1 MVECIDLKQINEV
14 FKNEKK
20 RNELFKCSNEEE
32 NVIIEVFRNEKKRN
46 ELFKHLNEEEKVIKI
61 PNEQKN
67 RMYYFL
73 FGLDILITSQTE
85 AINFIFS
92 PDLIINNNEIK
103 VDYSENNVN
112 KIIKIKINIDLIDN
126 YHAAKK
132 NLSYLDSDY
141 FKSEYNDSEIEKIKK
156 ELEDYYKNY
165 LFINEDLKKKY
176 NLKEII
182 YNINIK
188 TILSLRILAFLED
201 PNKLNFDDIYYILK
215 SLEPDTYYIDQT
227 TINKIK
233 TMIKEEQFQNKYM
246 IKDLESIT
254 IEKIYILY
262 VLVFL
267 FANKYSNINI
277 FPFLLTTKNN
287 LDEIFPNKIC
297 DQLSPNPDDE
307 KRKLLEKIIENLS
320 KNEQSYSTTLVTSF
334 KEGFI
339 RGIKII
345 EKFRESR
352 IKKIQIEKQN
362 FLKILKIDYYKYTR
376 YKIVSHRENSYCI
389 NAIKLFESINK
400 PSMNEGYS
408 HNYINNSE
416 YLFDRYHY
424 DNLNKILSENN
435 KNISI
440 VINDELN
447 KKEIKRAIK
456 DFNDMQKDFSKRI
469 DVKAKIDKDNGK
481 VIISLRSSEIVYL
494 FPFKIPKEYLKEI
507 VDVFSKNEIEFIWFE

>member
-1 MVECIDLKQINEV
+1 MVECIDLEQ
-14 FKNEKK
+14 
-20 RNELFKCSNEEE
+20 
-32 NVIIEVFRNEKKRN
+32 IIEVFRNEKKRN

-201 PNKLNFDDIYYILK
+201 PNKQNFDDIYYILK
-215 SLEPDTYYIDQT
+215 SLEPDTYYIDQV
-227 TINKIK
+227 TISKIK

-267 FANKYSNINI
+267 FGNKYSNINI
-277 FPFLLTTKNN
+277 FPFLLTTKKN

-320 KNEQSYSTTLVTSF
+320 ENEQSYSITLVTSF
-334 KEGFI
+334 REGFI
-339 RGIKII
+339 RGINII
-345 EKFRESR
+345 EKFRR
-352 IKKIQIEKQN
+352 KKIQIEKQN
-362 FLKILKIDYYKYTR
+362 FLKMLKIDYSKYPR
-376 YKIVSHRENSYCI
+376 YKVVTHRENSYCI
-389 NAIKLFESINK
+389 NSIKLLESIIK
-400 PSMNEGYS
+400 PSINEENS
-408 HNYINNSE
+408 HNYTNNSE
-416 YLFDRYHY
+416 YLFDCYHY
-424 DNLNKILSENN
+424 DNLNKILNENN

-456 DFNDMQKDFSKRI
+456 DFSDMQKDFSKRI

-494 FPFKIPKEYLKEI
+494 FSFKIPKEYLKEI

>member
-1 MVECIDLKQINEV
+1 MVECIDLEQIN
-14 FKNEKK
+14 
-20 RNELFKCSNEEE
+20 
-32 NVIIEVFRNEKKRN
+32 EVFRNEKKRN

-201 PNKLNFDDIYYILK
+201 PNKQNFDDIYYILK
-215 SLEPDTYYIDQT
+215 SLEPDTYYIDQV
-227 TINKIK
+227 TISKIK

-267 FANKYSNINI
+267 FGNKYSNINI
-277 FPFLLTTKNN
+277 FPFLLTTKKN
-287 LDEIFPNKIC
+287 LNEIFPNKIC

-334 KEGFI
+334 REGFI
-339 RGIKII
+339 RGINII
-345 EKFRESR
+345 EKFRR
-352 IKKIQIEKQN
+352 KKIQIEKQN
-362 FLKILKIDYYKYTR
+362 FLKMLKIDYSKYPR
-376 YKIVSHRENSYCI
+376 YKVVSHRENSYCI
-389 NAIKLFESINK
+389 NSIKLLESIIK
-400 PSMNEGYS
+400 PSMNEENSY
-408 HNYINNSE
+408 NYTNNSE
-416 YLFDRYHY
+416 YLFDCYHY
-424 DNLNKILSENN
+424 DNLNKILNENN

-440 VINDELN
+440 VINDEFN
-447 KKEIKRAIK
+447 KKDIKRAIK
-456 DFNDMQKDFSKRI
+456 DFSDMQKDFSKRI

-494 FPFKIPKEYLKEI
+494 FSFKIPKEYLKEI

>member
-1 MVECIDLKQINEV
+1 MVECIDLEQINEV
-14 FKNEKK
+14 FRNEKK
-20 RNELFKCSNEEE
+20 RNELFKRSNEEE

-201 PNKLNFDDIYYILK
+201 PNKQNFDDIYYILK
-215 SLEPDTYYIDQT
+215 SLEPDTYYIDQV
-227 TINKIK
+227 TISKIK

-287 LDEIFPNKIC
+287 LEKIFPNKIC

-320 KNEQSYSTTLVTSF
+320 ENEQFYSTTLDTSF
-334 KEGFI
+334 REGFI
-339 RGIKII
+339 RGISII
-345 EKFRESR
+345 EKFR
-352 IKKIQIEKQN
+352 KKRMQREKQN
-362 FLKILKIDYYKYTR
+362 FLKILKIDYSKYTR
-376 YKIVSHRENSYCI
+376 YKVVSHRENSYCI
-389 NAIKLFESINK
+389 NSIKLLESIIK
-400 PSMNEGYS
+400 PSMNEENSY
-408 HNYINNSE
+408 NYTNNSE
-416 YLFDRYHY
+416 YLFDCYHY
-424 DNLNKILSENN
+424 DNLNKILNENN

-447 KKEIKRAIK
+447 KKDIKRAIK
-456 DFNDMQKDFSKRI
+456 DFSDMQKDFSKRI
-469 DVKAKIDKDNGK
+469 DVKAKIDKNNGK

-494 FPFKIPKEYLKEI
+494 FSFKIPKEYLKEI
-507 VDVFSKNEIEFIWFE
+507 VDVFSKNEIGFVWFE

>member
-1 MVECIDLKQINEV
+1 MVECIDLEQIN
-14 FKNEKK
+14 
-20 RNELFKCSNEEE
+20 
-32 NVIIEVFRNEKKRN
+32 EVFRNEKKRN

-201 PNKLNFDDIYYILK
+201 PNKQNFDDIYYILK
-215 SLEPDTYYIDQT
+215 SLEPDTYYIDQV
-227 TINKIK
+227 TISKIK

-267 FANKYSNINI
+267 FGNKYSNINI
-277 FPFLLTTKNN
+277 FPFLLTTKKN
-287 LDEIFPNKIC
+287 LNEIFPNKIC

-334 KEGFI
+334 REGFM
-339 RGIKII
+339 
-345 EKFRESR
+345 
-352 IKKIQIEKQN
+352 
-362 FLKILKIDYYKYTR
+362 LKIDYSKYPR
-376 YKIVSHRENSYCI
+376 YKVVSHRENSYCI
-389 NAIKLFESINK
+389 NSIKLLESIIK
-400 PSMNEGYS
+400 PSINEENS
-408 HNYINNSE
+408 HNYTNNSE
-416 YLFDRYHY
+416 YLFDCYHY
-424 DNLNKILSENN
+424 DNLNKILNENN

-440 VINDELN
+440 VINDEFN
-447 KKEIKRAIK
+447 KKDIKRAIK

>member
-201 PNKLNFDDIYYILK
+201 PNKQNFDDIYYILK
-215 SLEPDTYYIDQT
+215 SLEPDTYYIDQV
-227 TINKIK
+227 TISKIK

-267 FANKYSNINI
+267 FGNKYSNINI
-277 FPFLLTTKNN
+277 LYKYFPIFINN
-287 LDEIFPNKIC
+287 K
-297 DQLSPNPDDE
+297 
-307 KRKLLEKIIENLS
+307 K
-320 KNEQSYSTTLVTSF
+320 
-334 KEGFI
+334 
-339 RGIKII
+339 
-345 EKFRESR
+345 KFR
-352 IKKIQIEKQN
+352 
-362 FLKILKIDYYKYTR
+362 
-376 YKIVSHRENSYCI
+376 
-389 NAIKLFESINK
+389 
-400 PSMNEGYS
+400 
-408 HNYINNSE
+408 
-416 YLFDRYHY
+416 
-424 DNLNKILSENN
+424 
-435 KNISI
+435 
-440 VINDELN
+440 
-447 KKEIKRAIK
+447 
-456 DFNDMQKDFSKRI
+456 
-469 DVKAKIDKDNGK
+469 
-481 VIISLRSSEIVYL
+481 
-494 FPFKIPKEYLKEI
+494 
-507 VDVFSKNEIEFIWFE
+507 

>member
-20 RNELFKCSNEEE
+20 RNELFKN
-32 NVIIEVFRNEKKRN
+32 
-46 ELFKHLNEEEKVIKI
+46 LNEEEKVIKI

-141 FKSEYNDSEIEKIKK
+141 FKSEYNDSEKIIEKTKT

-201 PNKLNFDDIYYILK
+201 PNKQNFDDIYYILK
-215 SLEPDTYYIDQT
+215 SLEPDTYYIDQV

-267 FANKYSNINI
+267 FGNKYSNINI
-277 FPFLLTTKNN
+277 FPFLLTTKKN
-287 LDEIFPNKIC
+287 LYEIFPNKIC

-320 KNEQSYSTTLVTSF
+320 ENEQSYSITLVTSF
-334 KEGFI
+334 REGFI
-339 RGIKII
+339 RGINII
-345 EKFRESR
+345 EKFRR
-352 IKKIQIEKQN
+352 KKIQIEKQN
-362 FLKILKIDYYKYTR
+362 FLKMLKIDYSKYPR
-376 YKIVSHRENSYCI
+376 YKVVTHRENSYCI
-389 NAIKLFESINK
+389 NSIKLLESIIK
-400 PSMNEGYS
+400 PSINEENS
-408 HNYINNSE
+408 HNYTNNSE
-416 YLFDRYHY
+416 YLFDCYHY
-424 DNLNKILSENN
+424 DNLNKILNENN

-447 KKEIKRAIK
+447 KKDIKRAIK
-456 DFNDMQKDFSKRI
+456 DFSDMQKDFSKRI

-494 FPFKIPKEYLKEI
+494 FSFKIPKEYLKEI

>member
-14 FKNEKK
+14 F
-20 RNELFKCSNEEE
+20 
-32 NVIIEVFRNEKKRN
+32 RNEKKRN
-46 ELFKHLNEEEKVIKI
+46 ELFKLLNEEEKVIKI

-201 PNKLNFDDIYYILK
+201 PNKQNFDDIYYILK
-215 SLEPDTYYIDQT
+215 SLEPDTYYIDQV
-227 TINKIK
+227 TISKIK

-267 FANKYSNINI
+267 FGNKYSNINI
-277 FPFLLTTKNN
+277 FPFLLTTKKN

-320 KNEQSYSTTLVTSF
+320 ENEQSYSITLVTSF
-334 KEGFI
+334 REGFI
-339 RGIKII
+339 RGINII
-345 EKFRESR
+345 KKFRR
-352 IKKIQIEKQN
+352 KKIQIEKQN
-362 FLKILKIDYYKYTR
+362 FLKMLKIDYSKYPR
-376 YKIVSHRENSYCI
+376 YKVVSHRENSYCI
-389 NAIKLFESINK
+389 NSIKLLESIIK
-400 PSMNEGYS
+400 PSINEENS
-408 HNYINNSE
+408 HNYTNNSE
-416 YLFDRYHY
+416 YLFDCYHY
-424 DNLNKILSENN
+424 DNLNKILNENN

-447 KKEIKRAIK
+447 KKDIKRAIK
-456 DFNDMQKDFSKRI
+456 DFSDMQKDFSKRI

-494 FPFKIPKEYLKEI
+494 FSFKIPKEYLKEI

>member
-1 MVECIDLKQINEV
+1 MVECIDLEQIN
-14 FKNEKK
+14 
-20 RNELFKCSNEEE
+20 
-32 NVIIEVFRNEKKRN
+32 EVFRNEKKRN

-201 PNKLNFDDIYYILK
+201 PNKQNFDDIYYILK
-215 SLEPDTYYIDQT
+215 SLEPDSYYIDQV
-227 TINKIK
+227 TISKIK
-233 TMIKEEQFQNKYM
+233 AMIKGEQFQNKYM

-267 FANKYSNINI
+267 FGNKYSNINI
-277 FPFLLTTKNN
+277 FPFLLTTKKN

-320 KNEQSYSTTLVTSF
+320 ENEQSYSITLVTSF
-334 KEGFI
+334 REGFI
-339 RGIKII
+339 RGINII
-345 EKFRESR
+345 EKFRR
-352 IKKIQIEKQN
+352 KKIQIEKQN

-389 NAIKLFESINK
+389 NAIKLLESIIK
-400 PSMNEGYS
+400 PSINEGYS
-408 HNYINNSE
+408 HNYTNNSE

-456 DFNDMQKDFSKRI
+456 DFSDMQKDFSKRI

-481 VIISLRSSEIVYL
+481 VIIIY
-494 FPFKIPKEYLKEI
+494 F
-507 VDVFSKNEIEFIWFE
+507 

>member
-1 MVECIDLKQINEV
+1 MVECIDLEQIN
-14 FKNEKK
+14 
-20 RNELFKCSNEEE
+20 
-32 NVIIEVFRNEKKRN
+32 EVFRNEKKRN

-201 PNKLNFDDIYYILK
+201 PNKQNFDDIYYILK
-215 SLEPDTYYIDQT
+215 SLEPDTYYIDQV
-227 TINKIK
+227 TISKIK

-267 FANKYSNINI
+267 FGNKYSNINI
-277 FPFLLTTKNN
+277 FPFLLTTKKN
-287 LDEIFPNKIC
+287 LYEIFPNKIC

-320 KNEQSYSTTLVTSF
+320 ENEQSYSITLVTSF
-334 KEGFI
+334 REGFI
-339 RGIKII
+339 RGINII
-345 EKFRESR
+345 EKFRR
-352 IKKIQIEKQN
+352 KKIQIEKQN
-362 FLKILKIDYYKYTR
+362 FLKMLKIDYSKYPR
-376 YKIVSHRENSYCI
+376 YKVVTHRENSYCI
-389 NAIKLFESINK
+389 NSIKLLESIIK
-400 PSMNEGYS
+400 PSINEENS
-408 HNYINNSE
+408 HNYTNNSE
-416 YLFDRYHY
+416 YLFDCYHY
-424 DNLNKILSENN
+424 DNLNKILNENN

-456 DFNDMQKDFSKRI
+456 DFSDMQKDFSKRI

>member
-1 MVECIDLKQINEV
+1 MVECIDLEQINEV
-14 FKNEKK
+14 FRNEKK

-73 FGLDILITSQTE
+73 FCLDILITSQTE

-201 PNKLNFDDIYYILK
+201 PNKQNFDDIYYILK
-215 SLEPDTYYIDQT
+215 SLEPDTYYIDQV
-227 TINKIK
+227 TISKIK

-287 LDEIFPNKIC
+287 LEKIFPNKIC

-320 KNEQSYSTTLVTSF
+320 KNEQFYSTTLDTSF
-334 KEGFI
+334 REGFI
-339 RGIKII
+339 RGISII
-345 EKFRESR
+345 EKFREGR
-352 IKKIQIEKQN
+352 KKRMQREKQN
-362 FLKILKIDYYKYTR
+362 FLKILKIDYSKYTR
-376 YKIVSHRENSYCI
+376 YKVVSHRENSYCI
-389 NAIKLFESINK
+389 NSIKLLESIIK
-400 PSMNEGYS
+400 PSMNEENSY
-408 HNYINNSE
+408 NYTNNSE
-416 YLFDRYHY
+416 YLFDCYHY
-424 DNLNKILSENN
+424 DNLNKILNENN

-447 KKEIKRAIK
+447 KKDIKRAIK
-456 DFNDMQKDFSKRI
+456 DFSDMQKDFSKRI
-469 DVKAKIDKDNGK
+469 DVKAKIDKNNGK

-494 FPFKIPKEYLKEI
+494 FSFKIPKEYLKEI

>member
-1 MVECIDLKQINEV
+1 MVECIDLEQIN
-14 FKNEKK
+14 
-20 RNELFKCSNEEE
+20 
-32 NVIIEVFRNEKKRN
+32 EVFRNEKKRN

-201 PNKLNFDDIYYILK
+201 PNKQNFDDIYYILK
-215 SLEPDTYYIDQT
+215 SLEPDTYYIDQV

-267 FANKYSNINI
+267 FGNKYSNINI
-277 FPFLLTTKNN
+277 FPFLLTTKKN

-320 KNEQSYSTTLVTSF
+320 ENEQSYSITLVTSF
-334 KEGFI
+334 REGFI
-339 RGIKII
+339 RGISII
-345 EKFRESR
+345 EKFRER
-352 IKKIQIEKQN
+352 RKKECKEK
-362 FLKILKIDYYKYTR
+362 
-376 YKIVSHRENSYCI
+376 
-389 NAIKLFESINK
+389 
-400 PSMNEGYS
+400 
-408 HNYINNSE
+408 
-416 YLFDRYHY
+416 
-424 DNLNKILSENN
+424 NKI
-435 KNISI
+435 
-440 VINDELN
+440 
-447 KKEIKRAIK
+447 
-456 DFNDMQKDFSKRI
+456 F
-469 DVKAKIDKDNGK
+469 
-481 VIISLRSSEIVYL
+481 
-494 FPFKIPKEYLKEI
+494 
-507 VDVFSKNEIEFIWFE
+507 

>member
-1 MVECIDLKQINEV
+1 MVECIDLEQINEV

-141 FKSEYNDSEIEKIKK
+141 FKSEYNDSEKIIEKIKT

-201 PNKLNFDDIYYILK
+201 PNKQNFDDIYYILK
-215 SLEPDTYYIDQT
+215 SLEPDTYYIDQV
-227 TINKIK
+227 TISKIK

-267 FANKYSNINI
+267 FGNKYSNINI

-287 LDEIFPNKIC
+287 LEKIFPNKIC

-339 RGIKII
+339 RGIQII
-345 EKFRESR
+345 EKF

-389 NAIKLFESINK
+389 NAIKLLESIIK
-400 PSMNEGYS
+400 PSMNEENSY
-408 HNYINNSE
+408 NYTNNSE
-416 YLFDRYHY
+416 YLFDCYHY
-424 DNLNKILSENN
+424 DNLNKILNENN

-456 DFNDMQKDFSKRI
+456 DFSDMQKDFSKRI

-494 FPFKIPKEYLKEI
+494 FLFKISKEYLKEI
-507 VDVFSKNEIEFIWFE
+507 VEVFSKNEIEFIWFE

>member
-1 MVECIDLKQINEV
+1 MVECIDLEQINEV
-14 FKNEKK
+14 FRNEKK
-20 RNELFKCSNEEE
+20 RNELFKRSNEEE
-32 NVIIEVFRNEKKRN
+32 KVIIEVFRNEKKRN

-201 PNKLNFDDIYYILK
+201 PNKQNFDDIYYILK

-267 FANKYSNINI
+267 FGNKYSNINI

-287 LDEIFPNKIC
+287 LEKIFPNKIC

-320 KNEQSYSTTLVTSF
+320 ENEQSYSITLVTSF
-334 KEGFI
+334 REGFI
-339 RGIKII
+339 RGISII
-345 EKFRESR
+345 EKFRER
-352 IKKIQIEKQN
+352 RKKRMQREKQN
-362 FLKILKIDYYKYTR
+362 FLKILKIDYSKYTR
-376 YKIVSHRENSYCI
+376 YKVVSHRENSYCI
-389 NAIKLFESINK
+389 NSIKLLESIIK
-400 PSMNEGYS
+400 PSMNEENSY
-408 HNYINNSE
+408 NYTNNSE

-424 DNLNKILSENN
+424 DNLNKILNENN

-447 KKEIKRAIK
+447 KKDIKRAIK
-456 DFNDMQKDFSKRI
+456 DFSDMQKDFSKRI

>member
-1 MVECIDLKQINEV
+1 MVECIDLEQIN
-14 FKNEKK
+14 
-20 RNELFKCSNEEE
+20 
-32 NVIIEVFRNEKKRN
+32 EVFRNEKKRN

-201 PNKLNFDDIYYILK
+201 PNKQNFDDIYYILK

-320 KNEQSYSTTLVTSF
+320 ENEQSYSITLVTSF
-334 KEGFI
+334 REGFI
-339 RGIKII
+339 RGINII
-345 EKFRESR
+345 EKFRR
-352 IKKIQIEKQN
+352 KKIQIEKQN
-362 FLKILKIDYYKYTR
+362 FLKMLKIDYSKYPR
-376 YKIVSHRENSYCI
+376 YKVVTHRENSYCI
-389 NAIKLFESINK
+389 NSIKLLESIIK
-400 PSMNEGYS
+400 PSINEENS
-408 HNYINNSE
+408 HNYTNNSE
-416 YLFDRYHY
+416 YLFDCYHY
-424 DNLNKILSENN
+424 DNLNKILNENN

-447 KKEIKRAIK
+447 KKDIKRAIK
-456 DFNDMQKDFSKRI
+456 DFSDMQKDFSKRI

-494 FPFKIPKEYLKEI
+494 FSFKIPKEYLKEI
-507 VDVFSKNEIEFIWFE
+507 VDFFSKNEIEFIWFE

>member
-14 FKNEKK
+14 FK
-20 RNELFKCSNEEE
+20 
-32 NVIIEVFRNEKKRN
+32 NEKKRN

-215 SLEPDTYYIDQT
+215 SLEPDTYYIDQV

-267 FANKYSNINI
+267 FGNKYSNINI
-277 FPFLLTTKNN
+277 FPFLLTTKKN
-287 LDEIFPNKIC
+287 LNEIFPNKIC

-320 KNEQSYSTTLVTSF
+320 ENEQSYSITLVTSF
-334 KEGFI
+334 REGFI
-339 RGIKII
+339 RGINII
-345 EKFRESR
+345 EKFRR
-352 IKKIQIEKQN
+352 KKIQIEKQN
-362 FLKILKIDYYKYTR
+362 FLKMLKIDYSKYPR
-376 YKIVSHRENSYCI
+376 YKVVTHRENSYCI
-389 NAIKLFESINK
+389 NSIKLLESIIK
-400 PSMNEGYS
+400 PSMNEENSY
-408 HNYINNSE
+408 NYTNNSE
-416 YLFDRYHY
+416 YLFDCYHY
-424 DNLNKILSENN
+424 DNLNKILNENN

-447 KKEIKRAIK
+447 KKDIKRAIK
-456 DFNDMQKDFSKRI
+456 DFSDMQKDFSKRI

>member
-32 NVIIEVFRNEKKRN
+32 NVIISIIEVFRNEKKRN

-201 PNKLNFDDIYYILK
+201 PNKQNFDDIYYILK

-267 FANKYSNINI
+267 FGNKYSNINI

-287 LDEIFPNKIC
+287 LEKIFPNKIC

-307 KRKLLEKIIENLS
+307 KRKLLEKIIENLR

-424 DNLNKILSENN
+424 DNLNKILNEN
-435 KNISI
+435 K
-440 VINDELN
+440 
-447 KKEIKRAIK
+447 
-456 DFNDMQKDFSKRI
+456 
-469 DVKAKIDKDNGK
+469 
-481 VIISLRSSEIVYL
+481 
-494 FPFKIPKEYLKEI
+494 
-507 VDVFSKNEIEFIWFE
+507 

>member
-1 MVECIDLKQINEV
+1 MVECIDLEQIN
-14 FKNEKK
+14 
-20 RNELFKCSNEEE
+20 
-32 NVIIEVFRNEKKRN
+32 EVFRNEKKRN

-201 PNKLNFDDIYYILK
+201 PNKQNFDDIYYILK

-267 FANKYSNINI
+267 FGNKYSNINI
-277 FPFLLTTKNN
+277 FPFLLTTKKN

-320 KNEQSYSTTLVTSF
+320 ENEQSYSITLVTSF
-334 KEGFI
+334 REGFI
-339 RGIKII
+339 RGINII
-345 EKFRESR
+345 EKFRR
-352 IKKIQIEKQN
+352 KKIQIEKQN
-362 FLKILKIDYYKYTR
+362 FLKMLKIDYSKYPR
-376 YKIVSHRENSYCI
+376 YKVVTHRENSYCI
-389 NAIKLFESINK
+389 NSIKLLESIIK
-400 PSMNEGYS
+400 PSINEENS
-408 HNYINNSE
+408 HNYTNNSE
-416 YLFDRYHY
+416 YLFDCYHY
-424 DNLNKILSENN
+424 DNLNKILNENN

-456 DFNDMQKDFSKRI
+456 DFSDMQKDFSKRI

>member
-1 MVECIDLKQINEV
+1 MVECIDLEQIN
-14 FKNEKK
+14 
-20 RNELFKCSNEEE
+20 
-32 NVIIEVFRNEKKRN
+32 EVFRNEKKRN

-201 PNKLNFDDIYYILK
+201 PNKQNFDDIYYILK
-215 SLEPDTYYIDQT
+215 SLEPDTYYIDQV
-227 TINKIK
+227 TISKIK

-267 FANKYSNINI
+267 FGNKYSNINI

-287 LDEIFPNKIC
+287 LEKIFPNKIC

-334 KEGFI
+334 REGFI
-339 RGIKII
+339 RGINII
-345 EKFRESR
+345 EKFRR
-352 IKKIQIEKQN
+352 KKIQIEKQN
-362 FLKILKIDYYKYTR
+362 FLKMLKIDYSKYPR
-376 YKIVSHRENSYCI
+376 YKVVTHRENSYCI
-389 NAIKLFESINK
+389 NSIKLLESIIK
-400 PSMNEGYS
+400 PSINEENS
-408 HNYINNSE
+408 HNYTNNSE
-416 YLFDRYHY
+416 YLFDCYHY
-424 DNLNKILSENN
+424 DNLNKILNENN

-456 DFNDMQKDFSKRI
+456 DFSDMQKDFSKRI

>member
-1 MVECIDLKQINEV
+1 MVECIDLEQIN
-14 FKNEKK
+14 
-20 RNELFKCSNEEE
+20 
-32 NVIIEVFRNEKKRN
+32 EVFRNEKKRN
-46 ELFKHLNEEEKVIKI
+46 ELFKNLNEEEKVIKI

-201 PNKLNFDDIYYILK
+201 PNKQNFDDIYYILK

-267 FANKYSNINI
+267 FGNKYSNINI

-320 KNEQSYSTTLVTSF
+320 ENEQSYSITLVTSF
-334 KEGFI
+334 REGFI
-339 RGIKII
+339 RGINII
-345 EKFRESR
+345 EKFRR
-352 IKKIQIEKQN
+352 KKIQIEKQN
-362 FLKILKIDYYKYTR
+362 FLKMLKIDYSKYPR
-376 YKIVSHRENSYCI
+376 YKVVTHRENSYCI
-389 NAIKLFESINK
+389 NSIKLLESIIK
-400 PSMNEGYS
+400 PSINEENS
-408 HNYINNSE
+408 HNYTNNSE
-416 YLFDRYHY
+416 YLFDCYHY
-424 DNLNKILSENN
+424 DNLNKILNENN

-447 KKEIKRAIK
+447 KKDIKRAIK
-456 DFNDMQKDFSKRI
+456 DFSDMQKDFSKRI

-494 FPFKIPKEYLKEI
+494 FSFKIPKEYLKEI

>member
-1 MVECIDLKQINEV
+1 MVECIDLEQIN
-14 FKNEKK
+14 
-20 RNELFKCSNEEE
+20 
-32 NVIIEVFRNEKKRN
+32 EVFRNEKKRN

-201 PNKLNFDDIYYILK
+201 PNKQNFDDIYYILK

-267 FANKYSNINI
+267 FGNKYSNINI
-277 FPFLLTTKNN
+277 FPFLLTTKKN

-320 KNEQSYSTTLVTSF
+320 KNEQSYSITLVTSF
-334 KEGFI
+334 REGFI
-339 RGIKII
+339 RGINII
-345 EKFRESR
+345 EKFRR
-352 IKKIQIEKQN
+352 KKIQIEKQN
-362 FLKILKIDYYKYTR
+362 FLKMLKIDYSKYPR
-376 YKIVSHRENSYCI
+376 YKVVSHRENSYCI
-389 NAIKLFESINK
+389 NSIKLLESIIK
-400 PSMNEGYS
+400 PSMNEENSY
-408 HNYINNSE
+408 NYTNNSE
-416 YLFDRYHY
+416 YLFDCYHY
-424 DNLNKILSENN
+424 DNLNKILNENN

-456 DFNDMQKDFSKRI
+456 DFSDMQKDFSKRI

-494 FPFKIPKEYLKEI
+494 FSFKIPKEYLKEI

>member
-1 MVECIDLKQINEV
+1 MVECIDLKQIIEV
-14 FKNEKK
+14 FK
-20 RNELFKCSNEEE
+20 
-32 NVIIEVFRNEKKRN
+32 NEKKRN

-156 ELEDYYKNY
+156 ELEDYYINY

-201 PNKLNFDDIYYILK
+201 PNEQNFDDIYYILK

-267 FANKYSNINI
+267 FGNKYSNINI
-277 FPFLLTTKNN
+277 FPFLLTTKKN

-320 KNEQSYSTTLVTSF
+320 ENEQSYSITLVTSF
-334 KEGFI
+334 REGFI
-339 RGIKII
+339 RGISII
-345 EKFRESR
+345 EKFRER
-352 IKKIQIEKQN
+352 RKRMQREKQN
-362 FLKILKIDYYKYTR
+362 FLKILKIDYSKYTR
-376 YKIVSHRENSYCI
+376 YKVVSHRENSYCI
-389 NAIKLFESINK
+389 NSIKLLESIIK
-400 PSMNEGYS
+400 PSMNEENSY
-408 HNYINNSE
+408 NYTNNSE
-416 YLFDRYHY
+416 YLFDCYHY
-424 DNLNKILSENN
+424 DNLNKILNENN

-447 KKEIKRAIK
+447 KKDIKRAIK
-456 DFNDMQKDFSKRI
+456 DFSDMQKDFSKRI

>member
-1 MVECIDLKQINEV
+1 MVECIDLKQIIEV

-141 FKSEYNDSEIEKIKK
+141 YKSEYNDSEIEKIKK

-215 SLEPDTYYIDQT
+215 SLEPDTYYIDQV
-227 TINKIK
+227 TISKIK

-267 FANKYSNINI
+267 FGNKYSNINI
-277 FPFLLTTKNN
+277 FPFLLTTKKN
-287 LDEIFPNKIC
+287 LNEIFPNKIC

-320 KNEQSYSTTLVTSF
+320 KNEQSYSITLVTSF
-334 KEGFI
+334 REGFI
-339 RGIKII
+339 RGISII
-345 EKFRESR
+345 EKFR
-352 IKKIQIEKQN
+352 KKRMQREKQN

-400 PSMNEGYS
+400 PSMDEENS

-416 YLFDRYHY
+416 YLFDCYHY
-424 DNLNKILSENN
+424 DNLNKILNENN

>member
-1 MVECIDLKQINEV
+1 MVECIDLEQ
-14 FKNEKK
+14 
-20 RNELFKCSNEEE
+20 
-32 NVIIEVFRNEKKRN
+32 IIEVFRNEKKRN

-215 SLEPDTYYIDQT
+215 SLEPDTYYIDQV
-227 TINKIK
+227 TISKIK

-267 FANKYSNINI
+267 FGNKYSNINI
-277 FPFLLTTKNN
+277 FPFLLTTKKN

-320 KNEQSYSTTLVTSF
+320 ENEQSYSITLVTSF
-334 KEGFI
+334 REGFI
-339 RGIKII
+339 RGINII
-345 EKFRESR
+345 EKFRR
-352 IKKIQIEKQN
+352 KKIQIEKQN
-362 FLKILKIDYYKYTR
+362 FLKMLKIDYSKYPR
-376 YKIVSHRENSYCI
+376 YKVVTHRENSYCI
-389 NAIKLFESINK
+389 NSIKLLESIIK
-400 PSMNEGYS
+400 PSMNEENSY
-408 HNYINNSE
+408 NYTNNSE
-416 YLFDRYHY
+416 YLFDCYHY
-424 DNLNKILSENN
+424 DNLNKILNENN

-447 KKEIKRAIK
+447 KKDIKRAIK
-456 DFNDMQKDFSKRI
+456 DFSDMQKDFSKRI

>member
-14 FKNEKK
+14 FK
-20 RNELFKCSNEEE
+20 
-32 NVIIEVFRNEKKRN
+32 NEKKRN

-141 FKSEYNDSEIEKIKK
+141 FKSEYNDSEKIIEKIKT

-201 PNKLNFDDIYYILK
+201 PNKQNFDDIYYILK

-267 FANKYSNINI
+267 FGNKYSNINI
-277 FPFLLTTKNN
+277 FPFLLTTKKN

-320 KNEQSYSTTLVTSF
+320 ENEQSYSITLVTSF
-334 KEGFI
+334 REGFI
-339 RGIKII
+339 RGINII
-345 EKFRESR
+345 EKFRR
-352 IKKIQIEKQN
+352 KKIQIEKQN
-362 FLKILKIDYYKYTR
+362 FLKMLKIDYSKYPR
-376 YKIVSHRENSYCI
+376 YKVVSHRENSYCI
-389 NAIKLFESINK
+389 NSIKLLESIIK
-400 PSMNEGYS
+400 PSINEENS
-408 HNYINNSE
+408 HNYTNNSE
-416 YLFDRYHY
+416 YLFDCYHY
-424 DNLNKILSENN
+424 DNLNKILNENN

-447 KKEIKRAIK
+447 KKDIKRAIK
-456 DFNDMQKDFSKRI
+456 DFSDMQKDFSKRI

-494 FPFKIPKEYLKEI
+494 FSFKIPKEYLKEI

>member
-1 MVECIDLKQINEV
+1 MVECIDLEQ
-14 FKNEKK
+14 
-20 RNELFKCSNEEE
+20 
-32 NVIIEVFRNEKKRN
+32 IIEVFRNEKKRN

-201 PNKLNFDDIYYILK
+201 PNKQNFDDIYYILK

-267 FANKYSNINI
+267 FGNKYSNINI
-277 FPFLLTTKNN
+277 FPFLLTTKKN

-320 KNEQSYSTTLVTSF
+320 ENEQSYSITLVTSF
-334 KEGFI
+334 REGFI
-339 RGIKII
+339 RGINII
-345 EKFRESR
+345 EKFRR
-352 IKKIQIEKQN
+352 KKIQIEKQN
-362 FLKILKIDYYKYTR
+362 FLKMLKIDYSKYPR
-376 YKIVSHRENSYCI
+376 YKVVTHRENSYCI
-389 NAIKLFESINK
+389 NSIKLLESIIK
-400 PSMNEGYS
+400 PSINEENS
-408 HNYINNSE
+408 HNYTNNSE
-416 YLFDRYHY
+416 YLFDCYHY
-424 DNLNKILSENN
+424 DNLNKILNENN

-447 KKEIKRAIK
+447 KKDIKRAIK
-456 DFNDMQKDFSKRI
+456 DFSDMQKDFSKRI

-494 FPFKIPKEYLKEI
+494 FSFKIPKEYLKEI

>member
-1 MVECIDLKQINEV
+1 MVECIDLEQIN
-14 FKNEKK
+14 
-20 RNELFKCSNEEE
+20 
-32 NVIIEVFRNEKKRN
+32 EVFRNEKKRN

-141 FKSEYNDSEIEKIKK
+141 FKSEYNDSEKIIEKIKT

-201 PNKLNFDDIYYILK
+201 PNKQNFDDIYYILK
-215 SLEPDTYYIDQT
+215 SLEPDTYYIDQV
-227 TINKIK
+227 TISKIK
-233 TMIKEEQFQNKYM
+233 NMIKEEQFQNKYM

-267 FANKYSNINI
+267 FGNKYSNINI

-287 LDEIFPNKIC
+287 FDEIFPNKIC

-320 KNEQSYSTTLVTSF
+320 ENEQSYSITLVTSF
-334 KEGFI
+334 REGFI
-339 RGIKII
+339 RGISII
-345 EKFRESR
+345 EKFR
-352 IKKIQIEKQN
+352 KKRMQREKQN
-362 FLKILKIDYYKYTR
+362 FLKMLKIDYSKYPR
-376 YKIVSHRENSYCI
+376 YKVVTHRENSYCI
-389 NAIKLFESINK
+389 NSIKLLESIIK
-400 PSMNEGYS
+400 PSINEENS
-408 HNYINNSE
+408 HNYTNNSE
-416 YLFDRYHY
+416 YLFDCYHY
-424 DNLNKILSENN
+424 DNLNKILNENN

-447 KKEIKRAIK
+447 KKDIKRAIK
-456 DFNDMQKDFSKRI
+456 DFSDMQKDFSKRI

-494 FPFKIPKEYLKEI
+494 FSFKIPKEYLKEI